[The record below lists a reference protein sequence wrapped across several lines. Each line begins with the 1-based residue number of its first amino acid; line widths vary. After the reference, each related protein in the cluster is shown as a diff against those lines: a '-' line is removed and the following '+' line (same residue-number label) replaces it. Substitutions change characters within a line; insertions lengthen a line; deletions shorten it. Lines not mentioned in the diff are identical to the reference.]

1 MNSRETKNTIKKC
14 LAVEYLPLDL
24 RGSWEEKAEKTIQEI
39 RRIKFNN
46 EIDIS
51 LRKANHPWASKIIIP
66 FHNDFLKHAA
76 VEFLWRENML
86 VENDFCLHE
95 YKNYKPIK
103 TRCLILRSISNKEEL
118 RLEEKRFTKGCRRV
132 DISVYKLNNIN
143 NARLIFSAMEYHK
156 IQIAYFFIANTC
168 HGQDQTSGFLYL
180 ETMFKHEDVD
190 PLIKALEYL
199 KEKMELKYLGTC
211 KPF

>member
-51 LRKANHPWASKIIIP
+51 LRKANHQWASKTIIP

-76 VEFLWRENML
+76 VEFLWREKML

-118 RLEEKRFTKGCRRV
+118 RLEEERFIKGSRRV

-190 PLIKALEYL
+190 PLIKALDEVI
-199 KEKMELKYLGTC
+199 C
-211 KPF
+211 K